1 MAMARLLLLGWLV
14 HVGRATEY
22 LSCQALR
29 ETALSPAYWRPAVI
43 MDSLD
48 LSLENL
54 RPAPVDEE
62 VHLHGL
68 CGKIESSFFEWQKPG
83 NDGGEWLATTESAEI
98 SINTGHT
105 QCLLTGLAVGT
116 TEPTMRLQFEECD
129 GKAAVIVM
137 LRPQKGGMKLVQWI
151 CAVSAGTDLCSK
163 AAAAVGHSSV
173 SVTSIRET
181 LDLTAFNAALAE
193 GLLHTNARSACFEN
207 LHWFTAQNGL
217 GIAEEEWP
225 LLMEIRKLLAPK
237 KVPSMPVEVEVQVS
251 EVCFLNCTQQWNLQK
266 CGALPAAALH
276 APEVVTPKPLEVPQS
291 AVLSRERLEKFGEAL
306 SDSETAPWMWLLLVF
321 GLMIGIFFAMLL
333 FPVFAYKEIPK
344 RPLRYKQVELLDAS
358 GTTVPMRMA
367 R

>member
-217 GIAEEEWP
+217 GACP
-225 LLMEIRKLLAPK
+225 
-237 KVPSMPVEVEVQVS
+237 
-251 EVCFLNCTQQWNLQK
+251 CN
-266 CGALPAAALH
+266 
-276 APEVVTPKPLEVPQS
+276 S
-291 AVLSRERLEKFGEAL
+291 ARCHHTEHV
-306 SDSETAPWMWLLLVF
+306 
-321 GLMIGIFFAMLL
+321 MLL
-333 FPVFAYKEIPK
+333 QSESADKWCCLHVQMP
-344 RPLRYKQVELLDAS
+344 
-358 GTTVPMRMA
+358 T
-367 R
+367 

>member
-1 MAMARLLLLGWLV
+1 M
-14 HVGRATEY
+14 
-22 LSCQALR
+22 
-29 ETALSPAYWRPAVI
+29 I